1 MNGHYVDD
9 NNSNINPLGRQEYTN
24 DSIIAMA
31 VRELGRRF
39 GQEDVQVGE
48 YGGSAQDS
56 VEGSDTI
63 ASTEDDWMYLAQ

>member
-48 YGGSAQDS
+48 YGGSPQDS

-63 ASTEDDWMYLAQ
+63 AFTDWMYLAQ